1 MVESIKPLVLI
12 TGVTGYLASHVCFE
26 FLKSGNFKVR
36 GSVRDLPNK
45 TELLKKIYGDY
56 LT

>member
-26 FLKSGNFKVR
+26 FLKSGNFKLR